1 MSYLLLDSAT
11 ELERLRLQAR
21 AWEPESDRFLDAIG
35 IQPGWRC
42 LDLGCGAMGVLG
54 GLARRVG
61 PAGEVIGVENEA
73 LQLYGAREYVRAED
87 LPQVRVLE
95 ADAYDTGLPAG
106 SFDLVHARFL
116 FAPAGRDQALLAEML
131 RLTRPGGV
139 VAIQEPD
146 SSSWTCWPSA
156 DAWDT
161 LKRLILEAFRR
172 GGGDFDVGR
181 RTFGMLTAA
190 GLHDVRVRAAVLG
203 LDGREP
209 YARLPLQFARSL
221 RARIVEGGLATDEE
235 LDDLLVECGIALDRP
250 GQIVLTFAVTQVW
263 GRLPGA
269 A

>member
-1 MSYLLLDSAT
+1 MSYLLQDSGA

-21 AWEPESDRFLDAIG
+21 AWEGESDRFLDAIG
-35 IQPGWRC
+35 IEPGWRC
-42 LDLGCGAMGVLG
+42 LDLGCGAMGVLA

-61 PAGEVIGVENEA
+61 PAGEVIGVEKDA
-73 LQLYGAREYVRAED
+73 LQLYGAREYVHGED
-87 LPQVRVLE
+87 LTNVRILD
-95 ADAYDTGLPAG
+95 ADAYETGLPAAA
-106 SFDLVHARFL
+106 FDLVHARFL
-116 FAPAGRDQALLAEML
+116 FAPAGRDGTLLAEML
-131 RLTRPGGV
+131 RLARPGGV

-146 SSSWTCWPSA
+146 SSSWTCWPRA

-190 GLHDVRVRAAVLG
+190 GLRDVRVRAAVLG

-209 YARLPLQFARSL
+209 YARLPVQFARSL

-235 LDDLLVECGIALDRP
+235 LDDLLTECGVALDRP
-250 GQIVLTFAVTQVW
+250 GQVVLTFTVTQVW
-263 GRLPGA
+263 GRMPGGS
-269 A
+269 